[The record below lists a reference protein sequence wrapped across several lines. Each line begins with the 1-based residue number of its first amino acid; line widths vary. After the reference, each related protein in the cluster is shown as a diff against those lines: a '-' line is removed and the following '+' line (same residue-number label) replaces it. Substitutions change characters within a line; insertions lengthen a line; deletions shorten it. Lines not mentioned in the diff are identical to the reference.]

1 MNIKRIVTLG
11 GTLLGAAGL
20 LALSACGSQ
29 TAANSENSAGGGQ
42 VIKYTIVGA
51 DDGNKGPD
59 GKTHDTFSTKD
70 STSITAGSTVTL
82 KFENADDAQHSFTL
96 PDLGINV
103 IVPGAKDDSHPG
115 TTSYTFTASKTGT
128 FRWYCAIPCDTDNN
142 GWAMKTS
149 SAGNDQ
155 DGFMAGTL
163 TVK

>member
-1 MNIKRIVTLG
+1 MDTKRIVTAG
-11 GTLLGAAGL
+11 ATLLGALGL

-29 TAANSENSAGGGQ
+29 STANNENTAGGGQ

-59 GKTHDTFSTKD
+59 GKTHDTFSTQD
-70 STSITAGSTVTL
+70 STSIPVGTKVTL
-82 KFENADDAQHSFTL
+82 QFTNKDDGQHTFTL

-103 IVPGAKDDSHPG
+103 MVPGAKNDNPG
-115 TTSYTFTASKTGT
+115 TATYTFTASKAGSY
-128 FRWYCAIPCDTDNN
+128 RWYCAIPCDTDNN
-142 GWAMKTS
+142 GWAMTKAT
-149 SAGNDQ
+149 AGNDQ